1 MASHACMHM
10 HSCTRTCTRT
20 GAHKLAH
27 EHGRTR
33 ANNLARAP
41 IRAYVSTSTVH
52 ICTWIGAPVD
62 TYAYCCAHVYKCIDM
77 MYPNVRRYTSVRAG
91 PHRPNLSGP
100 GESGLDASVFHV
112 VYEKE
117 LMYPAYVIEV
127 ELHVDDSEDV
137 FGIASAA
144 EQPSSTTLSACAS
157 SSSSAVAGRPVSTYS
172 SPAPFT
178 PRSRAS

>member
-33 ANNLARAP
+33 ANNLARTP

-62 TYAYCCAHVYKCIDM
+62 TYAYCCALVYTCIDM

-127 ELHVDDSEDV
+127 ELHADDSEDV
-137 FGIASAA
+137 FGIASAE
-144 EQPSSTTLSACAS
+144 EQSAPSTSSVSAS
-157 SSSSAVAGRPVSTYS
+157 SSSFAVAGRPVSTCS
-172 SPAPFT
+172 FPCTIHLEIFCL
-178 PRSRAS
+178 